1 MKDRSVNPGK
11 NPQTS
16 ENSFSNYF
24 KTMALAL
31 ATFFPNIGCSTS
43 NLSPDRGSQNG
54 KSSELL
60 KESALE
66 NNRAR
71 AISAVGQFDLQ
82 PDPQELLLAC
92 RRDLAENGID
102 RELNLN
108 PETGRI
114 VVKSRS
120 ISPDGIILED
130 YVEVASFRGELVLN
144 KESGKPFIRSVAVD
158 VDGNERET
166 YRPLYRY
173 MASRPDSISQLS
185 RDSLRD
191 FVSRVDFSRDGV
203 ISLEELRAAVGD
215 KGITGGTAQQVAA
228 FLANHGSIEH
238 LGDKQPGISPAD
250 FDALMAPGSRLLYYI
265 NNRLKE
271 TDPQV
276 VLPPQSLYGG
286 RGYPTPYDG
295 ASLSPQDNLLMAAI
309 ISLVAARPHAIGEMI
324 RPSEAEGGYKVR
336 FIGLGYDVEV
346 LVPKPTQGQLIL
358 STQCGQH
365 GYWPEVITRAAL
377 LTGAN
382 RSNTLPHIMTAL
394 GGLEAK
400 HMFLSELSL
409 EQLNDMFLKASAEN
423 RAVCFMTTILGPKLR
438 DRSVGSITFEP
449 DKAYS
454 VINFDPTTKTV
465 TILDPSREIIP
476 FDLSED
482 LSRGVARIPVEDLN
496 RYFTRFF
503 IEIGEPMPPMGKRG
517 KLIDRFPQ

>member
-1 MKDRSVNPGK
+1 MTDRSVNPGK

-16 ENSFSNYF
+16 ENSFSDYF

-60 KESALE
+60 KESALA

-108 PETGRI
+108 PETRRI
-114 VVKSRS
+114 VVKSQS
-120 ISPDGIILED
+120 IWPDGIIRED
-130 YVEVASFRGELVLN
+130 YVDVASFRGELVLN
-144 KESGKPFIRSVAVD
+144 KESGKPFIRSVAID

-166 YRPLYRY
+166 CRPLYRY

-185 RDSLRD
+185 CDSLRD

-203 ISLEELRAAVGD
+203 VSLEELRAAVGD

-228 FLANHGSIEH
+228 FLAAHDSTEH
-238 LGDKQPGISPAD
+238 LGDKQPGISSAD
-250 FDALMAPGSRLLYYI
+250 FEALMAPGSRLLAAI
-265 NNRLKE
+265 NNLLKK

-324 RPSEAEGGYKVR
+324 RPSGAEGGYKVR
-336 FIGLGYDVEV
+336 FIGLGYNVEV
-346 LVPKPTQGQLIL
+346 LVPTPTQGQLIL

-365 GYWPEVITRAAL
+365 GYWPEVITRAARQL
-377 LTGAN
+377 STEDNPKIALTGSN
-382 RSNTLPHIMTAL
+382 RSYIIPHINILPHIMTAL

-400 HMFLSELSL
+400 HS
-409 EQLNDMFLKASAEN
+409 
-423 RAVCFMTTILGPKLR
+423 
-438 DRSVGSITFEP
+438 
-449 DKAYS
+449 
-454 VINFDPTTKTV
+454 
-465 TILDPSREIIP
+465 
-476 FDLSED
+476 
-482 LSRGVARIPVEDLN
+482 
-496 RYFTRFF
+496 
-503 IEIGEPMPPMGKRG
+503 
-517 KLIDRFPQ
+517 